1 MLSSAAHRTTHGH
14 ETAKVAGCKPG
25 EQDFD
30 NDEERPVNQT
40 DFASF
45 ISYACTNH
53 EAGFHFYDEG
63 YAAMAV
69 ALFEEFE
76 RRGLEC
82 SLHVREDVRHAYAF
96 ADGYFVDGERRGRP
110 EDQRPE
116 FRTRQADRQTVI
128 DLAITA
134 GQSREM
140 VESDLEEAR
149 RIVASAVELH
159 ADHIAATQ
167 VLRDRYGLDE
177 LQAVDLYWIL
187 EDAGA
192 RRVLLDMA
200 EGGFAPFD
208 FHKLSAHSSL
218 FYVLRECDDVA
229 ADLASMDE
237 DIGRHGPWVFF
248 ERLGQGRIF
257 SADARTLS

>member
-1 MLSSAAHRTTHGH
+1 M
-14 ETAKVAGCKPG
+14 
-25 EQDFD
+25 
-30 NDEERPVNQT
+30 NDEEIPVSQT

-45 ISYACTNH
+45 ISFACTNH

-63 YAAMAV
+63 FGAMAV
-69 ALFEEFE
+69 AIFEEFE

-82 SLHVREDVRHAYAF
+82 SLHVREDVPHAYAF

-116 FRTRQADRQTVI
+116 FRTRQSDKETVI
-128 DLAITA
+128 GLAIEA
-134 GQSREM
+134 GQPREA

-159 ADHIAATQ
+159 ADHLAATQ

-187 EDAGA
+187 EDPSA
-192 RRVLLDMA
+192 RRVLRDMA
-200 EGGFAPFD
+200 EGGFATFD

-237 DIGRHGPWVFF
+237 DIGRHGPWMFF
-248 ERLGQGRIF
+248 ERLGQGRVF
-257 SADARTLS
+257 AADSPALT